1 MDVRGCWITVNR
13 SCNLRCKWCYAKS
26 SEYDLDNSMDFTL
39 FKKLVDIATDLKV
52 KNFLLIGGEP
62 TIHPDFFQ
70 FLRYLKNNNLKH
82 IFVSNG
88 VKFASRNF
96 CLKVQKYG
104 GDVSVDISLKG
115 ISSSD
120 YKENTGHDNFC
131 EVIQAIKNLR
141 ELEIKHS
148 ISYVITAE
156 NVASISLFFKRL
168 RDAGITE
175 HVNLAFCNPALNL
188 DGAFE
193 NSFVNNTQV
202 ELANSFSKEYKKI
215 ETENYSLRDSAPL
228 CLQNEDF
235 IQDML
240 PAGKIATSCHVH
252 TRRGLIFDTKGEL
265 LLCNSLVG
273 FNIGKFGIDY
283 NDAQSLEK
291 FWDSP
296 YVVSLYQKLSNLPS
310 SDCLNCDKKQYCAGG
325 CCIQYFNNSFDDL
338 KKIYAKYREV

>member
-82 IFVSNG
+82 IIVSNG

-104 GDVSVDISLKG
+104 GDVRVDISLKG

-156 NVASISLFFKRL
+156 NVASISLFFK
-168 RDAGITE
+168 I
-175 HVNLAFCNPALNL
+175 
-188 DGAFE
+188 
-193 NSFVNNTQV
+193 
-202 ELANSFSKEYKKI
+202 
-215 ETENYSLRDSAPL
+215 
-228 CLQNEDF
+228 
-235 IQDML
+235 
-240 PAGKIATSCHVH
+240 
-252 TRRGLIFDTKGEL
+252 
-265 LLCNSLVG
+265 
-273 FNIGKFGIDY
+273 
-283 NDAQSLEK
+283 
-291 FWDSP
+291 
-296 YVVSLYQKLSNLPS
+296 
-310 SDCLNCDKKQYCAGG
+310 
-325 CCIQYFNNSFDDL
+325 DL
-338 KKIYAKYREV
+338 KDLSGI